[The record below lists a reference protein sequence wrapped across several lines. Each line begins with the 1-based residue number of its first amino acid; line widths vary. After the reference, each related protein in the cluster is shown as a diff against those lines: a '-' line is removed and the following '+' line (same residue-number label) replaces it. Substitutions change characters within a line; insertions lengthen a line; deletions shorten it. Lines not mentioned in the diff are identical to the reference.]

1 MHLSYCDRCGALV
14 TDQNPKKSGK
24 AEEALCEECQKGK
37 ERKRRRHRDS
47 GCISQEKLDKAISLG
62 RSKK

>member
-14 TDQNPKKSGK
+14 TEQNRMKPSKTN
-24 AEEALCEECQKGK
+24 EPLCEECQKGK

-62 RSKK
+62 RAKK